1 MAIGNTTYAKV
12 KENTDG
18 PMVIGTTENTT
29 KVNLTV
35 TANTVASKA
44 TVTLAIL
51 RTVIFTARVSL
62 LLERQIVPEI
72 NTKVISTRENS
83 TEMELMFT
91 PTGTNLRVVFDSVKR
106 TDVEFYTHMME
117 KRFLDVGETI
127 N

>member
-1 MAIGNTTYAKV
+1 
-12 KENTDG
+12 
-18 PMVIGTTENTT
+18 MVIGTTENTT

-51 RTVIFTARVSL
+51 QTAIFTARVSL
-62 LLERQIVPEI
+62 LLEQQIVPEI
-72 NTKVISTRENS
+72 NTKVIFTRENS

-91 PTGTNLRVVFDSVKR
+91 PTGTDLRVVFDSGKR
-106 TDVEFYTHMME
+106 TDAEFYTHMTE

>member
-1 MAIGNTTYAKV
+1 
-12 KENTDG
+12 
-18 PMVIGTTENTT
+18 MVIGTTENTT

-51 RTVIFTARVSL
+51 RTAIFTARVSL

-91 PTGTNLRVVFDSVKR
+91 PTGTDLRVVFDSVKR
-106 TDVEFYTHMME
+106 TDAEFYTHMME

>member
-1 MAIGNTTYAKV
+1 
-12 KENTDG
+12 
-18 PMVIGTTENTT
+18 MVIGTTENTT

-51 RTVIFTARVSL
+51 QTAIFTARVSL

-72 NTKVISTRENS
+72 NTKVIFTRENS

-91 PTGTNLRVVFDSVKR
+91 PTGTDLRVVFDSVKR
-106 TDVEFYTHMME
+106 TDAEFYTHMME